1 MIETKISSLLIEGAA
16 ELGVGLSTEQV
27 RDFSL
32 YLQELRIWGKRMNL
46 IRRASDREII
56 LKDFLDS
63 LTVLKRIPQDA
74 SVVDLGSGAGFPGI
88 PLKIARPDLTIT
100 LLEATRKKF
109 FFLKN
114 LLRVLDLGK
123 IEVYWVEERAIRETQ
138 NFLGKFDFVVSRAFG
153 SLPKFTSAGISLLKR
168 GGILLA
174 MKGKRGREE
183 LEENLARL
191 EKRGL
196 RLAFTDELRLP
207 FLNHE
212 RTLIGLEKD

>member
-1 MIETKISSLLIEGAA
+1 MESKIRRLLTEGAA
-16 ELGVGLSTEQV
+16 ELGVGLGIEEV
-27 RDFSL
+27 RKFNL
-32 YLQELRIWGKRMNL
+32 YLGELKVWGERINL

-63 LTVLKRIPQDA
+63 LTVLKRIPRNA

-88 PLKIARPDLTIT
+88 PLRIARPDLTIT

-114 LLRVLDLGK
+114 LVRVLELRK
-123 IEVYWVEERAIRETQ
+123 IEIYWVGEGGTRETQ
-138 NFLGKFDFVVSRAFG
+138 ESMGEVDFVVSRAFG
-153 SLPKFTSAGISLLKR
+153 SLLKFSAAGISLVKK

-174 MKGKRGREE
+174 MKGKRGGEE
-183 LEENLARL
+183 LKESLPGL
-191 EKRGL
+191 EKMGL
-196 RLAFTDELRLP
+196 KLAFEDEVRLP

-212 RTLIGLEKD
+212 RILIGLRKD